1 MYFRGKDYNGMD
13 YGFILDGIKE
23 NLDIDKFNKPCFQ
36 YDQKLEIID
45 GLRSGVDVDIYAN
58 PKFNSN
64 QMRTLRFALEDGLD
78 VKSIAKPEYSDNR
91 IRGLIACIENNYDV
105 SLVDKP
111 EYSDELVYHIGCY
124 VERGMDYSEIL
135 NPQLDDEQISA
146 ITTASYY
153 DCDFSDILKPEYPG
167 DIMNILIKARCMG
180 VRIVP
185 YIKKGYTMNECFYI
199 CHALADNLDVDRFIR
214 YGLEPYDLMNIAS
227 FEKHFNTEEL
237 LNKGYN
243 IGQLKVLRDAI
254 IEGRENEDFAIWF
267 KPEYSVKQM
276 NRFRDQLRCH
286 NTIFDNDFDSDTDW
300 QLCIAN
306 NHGLNLLE
314 YANAGY
320 TGKKLEII
328 RELLEKG
335 LDITPLLN
343 PEFNEHQLSVIG
355 YGVEKGIDVT
365 VYADPKYNW
374 SNMWSILHLLENE
387 RDPKPGKLTFGDVFS
402 EINLNEYEDEQ
413 LCVIFWAINKDLDI
427 TEYLNPA
434 LSATTMKNMY
444 WKTVN
449 NVDKTKFSDEQL
461 EVIRDGVK
469 RDLPMLLYA
478 KPEYSPEQIRILIEA
493 EDRFGSHAYTLSNPI
508 LSIQQMYFIY
518 CAFKN
523 KLPAHKISNARLS
536 LEQQRLIYFGI
547 LANINTDIYSNPDTP
562 IEEMERLIVTQLV
575 AENVTLEEA
584 IKKANMEHLMGS
596 IPNPNIPFDSMVF

>member
-1 MYFRGKDYNGMD
+1 MYFRGKDYEWFD
-13 YGFILDGIKE
+13 YSFIVEGIKY
-23 NLDIDKFNKPCFQ
+23 NLDIDKFNKPYFD
-36 YDQKLEIID
+36 YNQKGEIVD
-45 GLRSGVDVDIYAN
+45 GLKSNIDVDIYAK
-58 PKFNSN
+58 PEFNYN
-64 QMRTLRFALEDGLD
+64 QMRSLRLALEDGLD
-78 VKSIAKPEYSDNR
+78 VKAIAKPEYSDRR
-91 IRGLIACIENNYDV
+91 ICGLITCIENNYDI

-111 EYSDELVYHIGCY
+111 EYSDELVYNIGCY
-124 VERGMDYSEIL
+124 VKRGMDYSEIL

-167 DIMNILIKARCMG
+167 DMMKILIKARCMG
-180 VRIVP
+180 VNIMP

-199 CHALADNLDVDRFIR
+199 CHALADNIDVDRFIQ
-214 YGLEPYDLMNIAS
+214 YDLKPYDLMNIAS

-237 LNKGYN
+237 LNQGYS
-243 IGQLKVLRDAI
+243 IEQLKVLYDAI
-254 IEGRENEDFAIWF
+254 MEGRENEDFAIWF

-276 NRFRDQLRCH
+276 NRFREQLRCH
-286 NTIFDNDFDSDTDW
+286 NTIFDNDFDRDTDW

-365 VYADPKYNW
+365 VYANPKYDW

-387 RDPKPGKLTFGDVFS
+387 RDPKPGKLTFSDVFS
-402 EINLNEYEDEQ
+402 EIKLDKYEDEQ
-413 LCVIFWAINKDLDI
+413 LCVIFWAINKNLDI

-449 NVDKTKFSDEQL
+449 NVDETKFSDKQL
-461 EVIRDGVK
+461 EVIRDGVE

-547 LANINTDIYSNPDTP
+547 LANINIDLYSNPDIP

-584 IKKANMEHLMGS
+584 VKLAGMEDIMNS
-596 IPNPNIPFDSMVF
+596 IPNPDIPFDDMIF

>member
-1 MYFRGKDYNGMD
+1 MYFRGKDYNGID
-13 YGFILDGIKE
+13 YGFILKGIKE

-36 YDQKLEIID
+36 YDQKSEIID

-91 IRGLIACIENNYDV
+91 IRGLVTCIENNYDI

-111 EYSDELVYHIGCY
+111 EYSDELVYNIGCY

-153 DCDFSDILKPEYPG
+153 DGDFSDILKPEYPG
-167 DIMNILIKARCMG
+167 DMMKILIKARCMG
-180 VRIVP
+180 VNIMP
-185 YIKKGYTMNECFYI
+185 YIEKGYTMNECFYI
-199 CHALADNLDVDRFIR
+199 CHALADNLDVNRFIQ
-214 YGLEPYDLMNIAS
+214 YSLKPYDLMNIAS

-237 LNKGYN
+237 LNQGYS
-243 IGQLKVLRDAI
+243 IEQLKVLYDAI

-267 KPEYSVKQM
+267 KPGYSVKQM
-276 NRFRDQLRCH
+276 NRFREQLRCH
-286 NTIFDNDFDSDTDW
+286 NTIFDNDFDRDTDW

-365 VYADPKYNW
+365 VYANPKYDW

-387 RDPKPGKLTFGDVFS
+387 RDPKPGKLTFSDVFS
-402 EINLNEYEDEQ
+402 EIKLDEYEDEQ
-413 LCVIFWAINKDLDI
+413 LCAIFWAISKNLDI
-427 TEYLNPA
+427 TEYLNPE

-449 NVDKTKFSDEQL
+449 NVDETKFSDEQL
-461 EVIRDGVK
+461 KVIRDGIK
-469 RDLPMLLYA
+469 RCLPMLLYA
-478 KPEYSPEQIRILIEA
+478 KPEYSPEKIRILIEA
-493 EDRFGSHAYTLSNPI
+493 EDRFGSHAYTLSNPA

-523 KLPAHKISNARLS
+523 GLPAHKISNARLS
-536 LEQQRLIYFGI
+536 LRQQKLIYFGI
-547 LANINTDIYSNPDTP
+547 LANINTDVYSNPSTP
-562 IEEMERLIVTQLV
+562 IDEMERLITTQLV
-575 AENVTLEEA
+575 SDDVSLDEA
-584 IKKANMEHLMGS
+584 VKLAGMEDLMNS
-596 IPNPNIPFDSMVF
+596 IPNPDIPFDNMIF